1 MAAFLYLF
9 CFFLGWQVGLFWA
22 AYRLAARMKMQVNV
36 GVLPGLLGFAFLAVW
51 AVT

>member
-22 AYRLAARMKMQVNV
+22 AWRLAVRTKRQVNV